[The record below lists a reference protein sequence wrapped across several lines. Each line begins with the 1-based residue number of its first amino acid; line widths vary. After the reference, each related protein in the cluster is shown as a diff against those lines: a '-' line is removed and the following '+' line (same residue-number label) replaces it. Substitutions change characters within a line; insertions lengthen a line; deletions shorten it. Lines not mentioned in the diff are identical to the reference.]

1 VIKINVCLRADT
13 NPFLAA
19 LYGRHPV
26 RPAVRPTVD
35 FRPTEASKAAIRY
48 DRFTSILLK
57 NPQSALAPNSGIWAA
72 TLGVSADCAL
82 DAA

>member
-57 NPQSALAPNSGIWAA
+57 NSSFRLDHNSEDRWQSRWKFP
-72 TLGVSADCAL
+72 
-82 DAA
+82 

>member
-48 DRFTSILLK
+48 DRFTSTPGVGFAQKAVI
-57 NPQSALAPNSGIWAA
+57 AGR
-72 TLGVSADCAL
+72 LGE
-82 DAA
+82 

>member
-19 LYGRHPV
+19 LYGGH

-48 DRFTSILLK
+48 DRFTSTRDIRSLATNTK
-57 NPQSALAPNSGIWAA
+57 GSAG
-72 TLGVSADCAL
+72 
-82 DAA
+82 

>member
-48 DRFTSILLK
+48 DRFTSTPVFSSLVANLPFVG
-57 NPQSALAPNSGIWAA
+57 PQRF
-72 TLGVSADCAL
+72 
-82 DAA
+82 

>member
-48 DRFTSILLK
+48 DRFTSILFSNGSRARLFFAVDALGM
-57 NPQSALAPNSGIWAA
+57 PAFSACSFG
-72 TLGVSADCAL
+72 T
-82 DAA
+82 

>member
-48 DRFTSILLK
+48 DRFTST
-57 NPQSALAPNSGIWAA
+57 PA
-72 TLGVSADCAL
+72 VR
-82 DAA
+82 

>member
-19 LYGRHPV
+19 LCGRHPV

-48 DRFTSILLK
+48 DRFTSTPAGRLR
-57 NPQSALAPNSGIWAA
+57 N
-72 TLGVSADCAL
+72 
-82 DAA
+82 